1 VLLLLLPSRPTM
13 LLRAA
18 GLLATLAHVAHAD
31 TYKPIIGVIT
41 QPAEVAHDATEAG
54 PAISSARAAAGKK
67 GECEST
73 FRHVHQARPHPP
85 AARPRLTRAAP
96 HLQTSPPRTSSS
108 SKPPVHEPCPS
119 TTRRT
124 RRRWS
129 TSPSR

>member
-1 VLLLLLPSRPTM
+1 MLLLLLPSRPTM

-85 AARPRLTRAAP
+85 AQAGGAP
-96 HLQTSPPRTSSS
+96 HTRPIVRIAPAGFRITPPLH
-108 SKPPVHEPCPS
+108 VDVV
-119 TTRRT
+119 
-124 RRRWS
+124 
-129 TSPSR
+129 